1 MKIAFQQYSL
11 FKQSFHLKEYLCLV
25 GFFLKIFGYA
35 VAIRDENRK
44 IHYVRKQDLRNLGA
58 KYDLP
63 LLNKTIL
70 LEQIKR
76 REEDGIRW
84 NPLALEKCK
93 LSSSERQQIEA
104 VVAPLMK
111 GPVIDREIKKDKVQ
125 LPVTVMVAQE
135 RFFMKL
141 GKKRAGIAGKGG
153 QRLIK
158 FAYDLKKGRMVVRKC
173 IKERERQAMVCFQGI
188 HGIAKAEAVFDGR
201 VLLEKYYAGTL
212 KDLVQPK
219 RLLTAAEIVQGAKD
233 LLSTLSAMH
242 QRKTVDGRPAFHSD
256 IKLANLFYRRS
267 KKRGIEMVI
276 GDLGSAN
283 CDQSISG
290 TKNWFSP
297 EYTRELLRWKKEKNF
312 DQQFNQKY
320 GQAYDLWA
328 IGLVIA
334 SLLIHDGEGRLV
346 CLRKGSPFDQVAI
359 DQEIAKRMSREADP
373 SLKQLWTVVQKLV
386 RVNPFE
392 RIQAHQACQ
401 MLEQH

>member
-1 MKIAFQQYSL
+1 MKIAFQQYSV
-11 FKQSFHLKEYLCLV
+11 FKQSFHLKEYICLL

-44 IHYVRKQDLRNLGA
+44 IHYVRKQDLRNIGA

-63 LLNKTIL
+63 LLNKTIF

-76 REEDGIRW
+76 HAEDGIRW

-93 LSSSERQQIEA
+93 LSASDKHKIEA
-104 VVAPLMK
+104 IVLPLMK
-111 GPVIDREIKKDKVQ
+111 DPVMDREIKKDKSQ

-158 FAYDLKKGRMVVRKC
+158 FAYDLKKGRIVVRKC
-173 IKERERQAMVCFQGI
+173 IKERERQAMICFHGI
-188 HGIAKAEAVFDGR
+188 QGIAKAEAVFDGR

-212 KDLVQPK
+212 KDLVCPK
-219 RLLTAAEIVQGAKD
+219 RLLTDAEIVQGAKD

-267 KKRGIEMVI
+267 KKRGVEMVI

-290 TKNWFSP
+290 TNNWFSP
-297 EYTRELLRWKKEKNF
+297 EYVQELARWKREKRF
-312 DQQFNQKY
+312 DPDFNQKY

-346 CLRKGSPFDQVAI
+346 CLRRGRPFDQAAI
-359 DQEIAKRMSREADP
+359 DQEIAKRQSREADP
-373 SLKQLWTVVQKLV
+373 SLQRLWTVVQKLV
-386 RVNPFE
+386 RVNPLQ
-392 RIQAHQACQ
+392 RITAHQACQ
-401 MLEQH
+401 MLEPL